1 MNEEAKE
8 MEKIKANEKLRH
20 FDKTFIKISKK
31 LRTLE
36 GDDQIKM
43 IRLIIARFTYEERLA
58 QMQSIYFP
66 RSR

>member
-1 MNEEAKE
+1 MN
-8 MEKIKANEKLRH
+8 NEKLKELEVKKRIKH

-43 IRLIIARFTYEERLA
+43 VRLIIGRFDYDERL
-58 QMQSIYFP
+58 QKRRINCFGLSP
-66 RSR
+66 EK